1 MNALDQAIKIIENL
15 NKRIA
20 YLEDHLTPE
29 EFDDYQDWLEES
41 GLKRKN

>member
-1 MNALDQAIKIIENL
+1 MNALDRAIKIIENL

-29 EFDDYQDWLEES
+29 EFDMYLDWLEES
-41 GLKRKN
+41 GLKK

>member
-1 MNALDQAIKIIENL
+1 MNALDQAIKVIENL

-20 YLEDHLTPE
+20 YLEGRLSLE
-29 EFDDYQDWLEES
+29 AFDEYQEWLEES